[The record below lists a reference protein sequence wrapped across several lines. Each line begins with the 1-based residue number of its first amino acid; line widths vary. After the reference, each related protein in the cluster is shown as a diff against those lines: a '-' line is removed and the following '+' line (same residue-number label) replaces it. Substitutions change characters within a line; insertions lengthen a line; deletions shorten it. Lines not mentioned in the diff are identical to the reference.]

1 MEVVYQPELV
11 AYMEEKGRRHIAI
24 EVISADHSDFD
35 VTELYVHFMT
45 DKRAAYFKESK
56 HFRSIVTKVGEVLLP
71 PYRLEYDDV
80 LTFGLGRGLFGIK
93 KLTYE
98 GGRL

>member
-1 MEVVYQPELV
+1 MEVVYQP
-11 AYMEEKGRRHIAI
+11 
-24 EVISADHSDFD
+24 D
-35 VTELYVHFMT
+35 
-45 DKRAAYFKESK
+45 FKESK

-98 GGRL
+98 GVRL

>member
-1 MEVVYQPELV
+1 MEIVYETALLE
-11 AYMEEKGRRHIAI
+11 YMKEKGKRNIAI

-56 HFRSIVTKVGEVLLP
+56 QFRNIVTEVGEVLLP

-98 GGRL
+98 GVRL